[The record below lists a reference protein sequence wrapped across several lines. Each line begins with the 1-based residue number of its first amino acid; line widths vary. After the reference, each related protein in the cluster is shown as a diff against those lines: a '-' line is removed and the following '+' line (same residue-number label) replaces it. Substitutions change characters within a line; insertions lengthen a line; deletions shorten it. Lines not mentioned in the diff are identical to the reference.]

1 MNIFEQAVRQQLR
14 VDVMGTSSIE
24 QLYSAKRGS
33 ALKEALIQYEEQ
45 LQNQVESF
53 GKSSR
58 RVTTNKTKLQ
68 KDVELRLAIVSALLD
83 EIEADEVAAKE
94 KASLTERKQELLA
107 LKAEKQKE
115 QRASMS
121 LEEIEAQL
129 AELK

>member
-14 VDVMGTSSIE
+14 FDFMGTSSIE
-24 QLYSAKRGS
+24 QLYAAKRS
-33 ALKEALIQYEEQ
+33 STLKEALIQYEEQ
-45 LQNQVESF
+45 LQNQVEAF

-94 KASLTERKQELLA
+94 KAELTERKQELLA
-107 LKAEKQKE
+107 LKAQKQAE

-121 LEEIEAQL
+121 LEEIEAELAQL
-129 AELK
+129 K

>member
-1 MNIFEQAVRQQLR
+1 MNIFEQAVRTQLR
-14 VDVMGTSSIE
+14 FDFMGTSSIE
-24 QLYSAKRGS
+24 QLYAAKRGS

-68 KDVELRLAIVSALLD
+68 KDVELRLSIVSALLD
-83 EIEADEVAAKE
+83 EIEADEIAAKE
-94 KASLTERKQELLA
+94 KASLTERKQELLT

-121 LEEIEAQL
+121 LEEIEAEL
-129 AELK
+129 AKLK